1 MSAKGRQTAGS
12 CSRTNDAS
20 CRGKVFATG
29 PEMQSDA
36 LRCLTSMQG
45 AAAQQEAARL
55 TGEVEREQAN
65 VKAALQALE
74 GEKARM
80 LAKAA
85 AEKKRLLEKVGGPDT
100 SVLTLVGTCQHAIIR
115 YAETIAS

>member
-1 MSAKGRQTAGS
+1 MRSS
-12 CSRTNDAS
+12 
-20 CRGKVFATG
+20 
-29 PEMQSDA
+29 A
-36 LRCLTSMQG
+36 LRCLTSVQG

-80 LAKAA
+80 AAKAA
-85 AEKKRLLEKVGGPDT
+85 AEKKRLLEKVGVSDT
-100 SVLTLVGTCQHAIIR
+100 SVHTLVRTGQLTMLR
-115 YAETIAS
+115 YAGFVGLERQW

>member
-1 MSAKGRQTAGS
+1 
-12 CSRTNDAS
+12 
-20 CRGKVFATG
+20 
-29 PEMQSDA
+29 
-36 LRCLTSMQG
+36 MQG

-85 AEKKRLLEKVGGPDT
+85 AEKKRLLEKVGDLT
-100 SVLTLVGTCQHAIIR
+100 TAALTLVSTCPSVMQQLLGL
-115 YAETIAS
+115 

>member
-1 MSAKGRQTAGS
+1 
-12 CSRTNDAS
+12 
-20 CRGKVFATG
+20 
-29 PEMQSDA
+29 
-36 LRCLTSMQG
+36 MQG

-80 LAKAA
+80 TAKAA
-85 AEKKRLLEKVGGPDT
+85 AEKKRLLEKVGGT
-100 SVLTLVGTCQHAIIR
+100 
-115 YAETIAS
+115 